1 MDRFK
6 QISNN
11 EEAVSGSG
19 GGNSSNERT
28 SAKRKRGDA
37 MDIDEDEV
45 NNDTVK
51 QMLDEINREY
61 QFPRLLSSRKLLEL
75 EVKEK
80 RNTCFYYLYKI
91 REMGLEGY
99 LIIIIIYLFC
109 DRLKIPD
116 LDVTLL
122 FNS

>member
-28 SAKRKRGDA
+28 GAKRKRSDA

-80 RNTCFYYLYKI
+80 
-91 REMGLEGY
+91 E
-99 LIIIIIYLFC
+99 IY
-109 DRLKIPD
+109 DYNIYIK
-116 LDVTLL
+116 
-122 FNS
+122 